1 MAENPIAGAASA
13 AANVTTGLTPGQIL
27 GALLLAGLLG
37 AVGQGARAIVGLK
50 KMNDEALTKPAGR
63 ADLFVASRINI
74 SLVIGFIA
82 GVIAGISIGISRL
95 LSIKADD
102 VQLLLGIAAS
112 GYAGVDFLEAF
123 TRNLGGSPA
132 PRGGGPVAPPKI
144 PAGGGKPRRL
154 SPLRQNQIEAYGAAR
169 QQGLGDLAAR
179 ALVANMTG
187 ESLANPC
194 DEHWDVHHR
203 SQGIVQWDPSRAEAI
218 RKQFGRYPKDMS
230 VAEQTAAAIWEIRSF
245 ARFAKT
251 RGALEHGS
259 SASEIMDALVRNYE
273 VPAKPDLEIRKRL
286 AFFDDLPPM
295 GGSAV
300 SSAFAAVS

>member
-1 MAENPIAGAASA
+1 MADNPIASAASA
-13 AANVTTGLTPGQIL
+13 AANGASGFTPGQIL

-50 KMNDEALTKPAGR
+50 KMNDEAQAKAAGQ
-63 ADLFVASRINI
+63 ADLFVASRINV

-82 GVIAGISIGISRL
+82 GVITGISMGISRL
-95 LSIKADD
+95 LSIKPDD

-123 TRNLGGSPA
+123 TRNLGGAARTPG
-132 PRGGGPVAPPKI
+132 GGGPAAPPKI
-144 PAGGGKPRRL
+144 PAGGGKPRTL
-154 SPLRQNQIEAYGAAR
+154 SALRQNQIEAYREAR

-187 ESLANPC
+187 ESLANPR

-218 RKQFGRYPKDMS
+218 RKQFGRYPKEMS
-230 VAEQTAAAIWEIRSF
+230 VAEQTAAAIWEIRSVSRF
-245 ARFAKT
+245 ART
-251 RGALEHGS
+251 RGALDHGA
-259 SASEIMDALVRNYE
+259 SAGEIIDALVRNYE

-286 AFFDDLPPM
+286 AFFDDLPPLS
-295 GGSAV
+295 GSAV
-300 SSAFAAVS
+300 S

>member
-13 AANVTTGLTPGQIL
+13 AANVATSLTPGQIL

-63 ADLFVASRINI
+63 ADLFVASRINV
-74 SLVIGFIA
+74 SLVVGFIA

-95 LSIKADD
+95 LAIKPDD

-123 TRNLGGSPA
+123 TRNLGGAPA
-132 PRGGGPVAPPKI
+132 PGGGSVSPPKL
-144 PAGGGKPRRL
+144 PSGGGKPGKPTGKL

-187 ESLANPC
+187 ESLANPR
-194 DEHWDVHHR
+194 DEHWDVHHS

-245 ARFAKT
+245 PRFART
-251 RGALEHGS
+251 CGALEHGA
-259 SASEIMDALVRNYE
+259 SAGEIMDALVRNYE

-286 AFFDDLPPM
+286 AFFDDLPPLS
-295 GGSAV
+295 GYAV
-300 SSAFAAVS
+300 A